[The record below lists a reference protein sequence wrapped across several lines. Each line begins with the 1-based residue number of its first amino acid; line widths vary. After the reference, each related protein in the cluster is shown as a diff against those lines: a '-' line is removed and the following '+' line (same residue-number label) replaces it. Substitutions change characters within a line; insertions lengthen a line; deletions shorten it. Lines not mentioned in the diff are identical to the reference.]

1 MYRRQ
6 LKTPGPAFVI
16 SVIALFVALGGTTYA
31 ATSLPKNSVGT
42 AQLKR
47 GAVTKT
53 KINKKT
59 IARLKGMRGPT
70 GLTGPPGP
78 QGSPG
83 GTGPLGP
90 TSGTSAGS
98 VENVPTGNGAFTPFG
113 GNGTVTLPAPG
124 KVLVEISGTY
134 LIGCSAAGSCSGTV
148 AAFVNGSA
156 VPGAWENLN
165 APANG
170 EDIADLAVSGI
181 AANVPAGTHT
191 VQLETALSPFVGVTN
206 SENLHLT
213 AVALGNS

>member
-1 MYRRQ
+1 MKEKLRA
-6 LKTPGPAFVI
+6 PSPAFVI
-16 SVIALFVALGGTTYA
+16 SLVALFVALGGTTYA
-31 ATSLPKNSVGT
+31 ATSLPRNSVGT

-59 IARLKGMRGPT
+59 IAGLKGMRGPT

-78 QGSPG
+78 KGSPG
-83 GTGPLGP
+83 GAGQLGP

-98 VENVPTGNGAFTPFG
+98 VQYVPTVNGAFTPFG
-113 GNGTVTLPAPG
+113 SGGTVTLPAPG
-124 KVLVEISGTY
+124 KVLVEISGSY
-134 LIGCSAAGSCSGTV
+134 LIGCTAAGSCSGTV
-148 AAFVNGSA
+148 AAFVNGNA

-165 APANG
+165 AAANG
-170 EDIADLAVSGI
+170 EDLADLAVSGI
-181 AANVPAGTHT
+181 AVNVPAGTHT